1 MIKPFFLATNRR
13 LACCSLSSLPW
24 VMYPSSVAMI
34 PCCRVGT
41 FHKISQ
47 SLNNYSLLRSKS
59 HRRGI
64 YIIMLFKGPHF
75 KLGSWAVLFLGLQRI
90 EIAACFWLP
99 RLARFFGRSRHFDHC
114 VLAAQSY
121 VKSLF
126 KEEPGWLRRWLS
138 RFHTCP
144 QAWWPVSDPWDPC
157 KDAKRKATP
166 TACPLPSTCVLWS
179 MCQQSY
185 PAHLNH
191 TQHW

>member
-1 MIKPFFLATNRR
+1 MVPCEHTTACSCPPPWPTPAVWHLSVLWEDGYGGKDSCSCPSVRGAFSKMIKPFFLATNRR

-75 KLGSWAVLFLGLQRI
+75 KLGSWAVLFLGLQRS

-99 RLARFFGRSRHFDHC
+99 RLALWEKPAFW
-114 VLAAQSY
+114 
-121 VKSLF
+121 SLYF
-126 KEEPGWLRRWLS
+126 SGTKLYE
-138 RFHTCP
+138 
-144 QAWWPVSDPWDPC
+144 V
-157 KDAKRKATP
+157 
-166 TACPLPSTCVLWS
+166 VV
-179 MCQQSY
+179 
-185 PAHLNH
+185 
-191 TQHW
+191 

>member
-1 MIKPFFLATNRR
+1 MDAHDLRACVLSAWCPVSTPLPASVHHRGPRSVRRWLWEGFLQLPFRMWSFFKDDQTFFLATNRR

-47 SLNNYSLLRSKS
+47 SVNNYSLLRSKS

-90 EIAACFWLP
+90 EIAACF
-99 RLARFFGRSRHFDHC
+99 
-114 VLAAQSY
+114 
-121 VKSLF
+121 
-126 KEEPGWLRRWLS
+126 
-138 RFHTCP
+138 
-144 QAWWPVSDPWDPC
+144 
-157 KDAKRKATP
+157 
-166 TACPLPSTCVLWS
+166 
-179 MCQQSY
+179 
-185 PAHLNH
+185 
-191 TQHW
+191 